1 MVTHGALAD
10 FVARDEA
17 EPLLVPS
24 LAFAIAQ
31 LCSSVSMLMCGP
43 ACVRLA
49 CGRDSRRVGS
59 HSVADCSAAPQRAHI
74 GKPAAVRA
82 VNVVAARAASPV
94 RRVVC
99 CVLRVACCTLR
110 VACCTLRVACCTLRV
125 ACCTLRVACCTLR
138 VACRLSRVVCG
149 ALRRART
156 ASEVG
161 DVQHHVAEP
170 VDPRGA
176 RVLRPHHTPI
186 PIGTVSRAT
195 AVSHATRRRIRL
207 ENRGRWHGSERCSSP
222 ARSGHAVQNVSA
234 CCAVRSAP

>member
-1 MVTHGALAD
+1 VVTHGALAD

-43 ACVRLA
+43 A

-94 RRVVC
+94 SRVVC
-99 CVLRVACCTLR
+99 CMLRVACCTLR
-110 VACCTLRVACCTLRV
+110 VACCTLRVACCALRV
-125 ACCTLRVACCTLR
+125 AR
-138 VACRLSRVVCG
+138 RLSRVVRG

-161 DVQHHVAEP
+161 DVQHHVPEP

-186 PIGTVSRAT
+186 PIGTASRAT
-195 AVSHATRRRIRL
+195 AVSHAARRRIRL

-234 CCAVRSAP
+234 CYAVRSAP